1 MNTLYTAGRCALIV
15 ASLSFVAAA
24 PAPAT
29 AKGKQI
35 VTVTAKEAKAK
46 GLWPLGISLNITDTS
61 LSSSRFPDKGVYLT
75 MSGPPGGPLGIR
87 VRKVALHKVTGPF
100 KAKPSV
106 TWSSDKKEL
115 IRVGKRKR
123 VAFAFTQGKS
133 LARAH
138 GCYVHLSAPK
148 VAGKLLLTFY
158 ISAGKGK
165 HPGCEA
171 LGKLKPFNTVLPS
184 VRLLKK

>member
-1 MNTLYTAGRCALIV
+1 MNTLCTAGRCALVV
-15 ASLSFVAAA
+15 ASLSLVA

-29 AKGKQI
+29 AKDKRI

-46 GLWPLGISLNITDTS
+46 GLWPLGLTLNITDTS
-61 LSSSRFPDKGVYLT
+61 LSSSRFPQKGVYLT

-100 KAKPSV
+100 KAEPGL

-115 IRVGKRKR
+115 IMVGKRKR
-123 VAFAFTQGKS
+123 VAFAFTRGKS
-133 LARAH
+133 LARSH
-138 GCYVHLSAPK
+138 GCNVHLSAPK

-158 ISAGKGK
+158 IGAGKSK
-165 HPGCEA
+165 HPGCKA
-171 LGKLKPFNTVLPS
+171 LGQLKPFNTVLPS